1 MLTSHVGMQ
10 ALIPA
15 DKLRDYI
22 AYARARCHPELTE
35 PAAAKLVDSYLSL
48 RGVGTSRKASPCL
61 HPCSPAVKSGQQA
74 GCLTADGGFNIRACQ
89 SDLEKHCVS
98 GTAAGWSLSRQPACL
113 RACGGQA
120 C

>member
-1 MLTSHVGMQ
+1 MQ

-48 RGVGTSRKASPCL
+48 RGVGTSRKVGLS
-61 HPCSPAVKSGQQA
+61 AVSA
-74 GCLTADGGFNIRACQ
+74 LP
-89 SDLEKHCVS
+89 
-98 GTAAGWSLSRQPACL
+98 GWGL
-113 RACGGQA
+113 
-120 C
+120 